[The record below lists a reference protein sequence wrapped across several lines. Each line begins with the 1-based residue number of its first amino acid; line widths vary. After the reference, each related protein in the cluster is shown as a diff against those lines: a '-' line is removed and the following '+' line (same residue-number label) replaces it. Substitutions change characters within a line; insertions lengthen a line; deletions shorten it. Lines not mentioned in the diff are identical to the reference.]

1 MQPSGAS
8 SAIGHLQ
15 LALRAI
21 APEVSWSWMRQI
33 QRRLTFRTIRREK
46 RDKLVHAAVLI
57 ELGERL
63 IEESQHQG
71 AVRDPIAFRD
81 GMIIMFLAHRP
92 LRRSNLAVLELGR
105 HVADLGNRV
114 TIALDGCETKNG
126 RPIDTQVPDSM
137 VALFKRYIYEVRP
150 LIAGSSRHAALWASP
165 KGGPFTADGIYRMVI
180 RRTRLALGRG
190 INPHLFRDIVA
201 TTFALERPDLVRLTM
216 DLLSHASFATTDKFY
231 LQAQS
236 NVAGRRYA
244 DVIRAMRAQ
253 LSKCSGPKASLGHP
267 SSNDWLVST
276 ST

>member
-1 MQPSGAS
+1 MDATN
-8 SAIGHLQ
+8 SAAACFSRDHG
-15 LALRAI
+15 
-21 APEVSWSWMRQI
+21 
-33 QRRLTFRTIRREK
+33 EK
-46 RDKLVHAAVLI
+46 RDKLVHAAVLV
-57 ELGERL
+57 ELGEKL
-63 IEESQHQG
+63 IEESQQQG
-71 AVRDPIAFRD
+71 SVRDPIAFRD
-81 GMIIMFLAHRP
+81 GLIIMFLVHRP

-105 HVADLGNRV
+105 HVADLGSRI
-114 TIALDGCETKNG
+114 TIALAGSETKNG
-126 RPIDTQVPDSM
+126 RPIDIQVPDSM
-137 VALFKRYIYEVRP
+137 VVLFKRYIYEVRP
-150 LIAGSSRHAALWASP
+150 LIAGSSHHAALWASS

-244 DVIRAMRAQ
+244 DVIQAIRAQ
-253 LSKCSGPKASLGHP
+253 LSKCSGPKASLGPP
-267 SSNDWLVST
+267 SSNDWLMST